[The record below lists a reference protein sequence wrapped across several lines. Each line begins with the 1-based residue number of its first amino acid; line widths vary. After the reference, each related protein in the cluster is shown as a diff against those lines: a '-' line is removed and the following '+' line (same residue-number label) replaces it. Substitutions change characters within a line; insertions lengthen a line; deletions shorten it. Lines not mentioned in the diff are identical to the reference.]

1 MKKLLLV
8 FLATGLISCGDSHPN
23 NSHDEG
29 LLYVQNARSLTLT
42 SSSMTLEGLYKH
54 TTWFTD
60 RPERKAGKIENQ
72 IFFDVWNLGDDSFGE
87 VNPNAALVCMTD
99 SECAIQDNSCS
110 I

>member
-1 MKKLLLV
+1 MKKLLFV
-8 FLATGLISCGDSHPN
+8 FLATALISCGDSQQN
-23 NSHDEG
+23 NSSNEG
-29 LLYVQNARSLTLT
+29 LLFVQNARSLSLT

-87 VNPNAALVCMTD
+87 VNPNAALVCMTVII
-99 SECAIQDNSCS
+99 SAFS
-110 I
+110 ISNCF